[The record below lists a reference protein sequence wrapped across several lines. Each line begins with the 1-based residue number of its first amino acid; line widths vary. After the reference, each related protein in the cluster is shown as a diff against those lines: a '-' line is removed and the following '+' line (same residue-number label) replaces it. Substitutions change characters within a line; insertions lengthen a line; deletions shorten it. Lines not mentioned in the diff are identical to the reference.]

1 MFQESAEARSS
12 YQNKDVTFIPLNII
26 GANILFY
33 KYFILDKNLN
43 LIANKI
49 DKPTDEVIDSRN
61 DKIVDRI
68 QNVRILRLG

>member
-1 MFQESAEARSS
+1 MFQENAEARSS

-33 KYFILDKNLN
+33 RYFILDKNLN

>member
-12 YQNKDVTFIPLNII
+12 YQNKEVTFIPLNII

-33 KYFILDKNLN
+33 SYFILDKNLN

-49 DKPTDEVIDSRN
+49 DKPTDEVLDN

-68 QNVRILRLG
+68 KNVRILRLG